1 MSGLAEILLEE
12 HFTISGSDSQKS
24 PLTEKLTNAGAKIFY
39 GQRASNI
46 EEGTDL
52 VVYTAAIHEDN
63 PELAAAKAAGIPT
76 LTRAELLGQ
85 IMDNYSDSVA
95 IAGTHGKTTT
105 TSMVSQIF
113 LDARMDPTISVGGI
127 LDAIGG
133 NIRVGKS
140 NLFVTEACEYTN
152 SFLNFRPKYCLI
164 LNIEEDHLDFFKDI
178 NDIRHS
184 FRLFAENT
192 APDGVIV
199 LNGAIEQHEAITEGL
214 SAKIVTYGLS
224 ADNDFYAS
232 DISYN
237 EKIDKLN
244 KYFDEPDEITAN
256 ILIKVKGYNQTIEV
270 TIPTT
275 SFTIRNEESAEDLYA
290 AIDSVVDKIERQIR
304 KNKTKINK
312 ISKNALKK
320 LNLMYQ
326 EEEKEEDTK
335 IVRRKTLNTKPMSE
349 EEAILQMEMLGHD
362 FFIFKDSN
370 TSNICIL
377 YKRKDNNYGVI
388 ETE

>member
-1 MSGLAEILLEE
+1 MKYNVRGDKILV
-12 HFTISGSDSQKS
+12 T
-24 PLTEKLTNAGAKIFY
+24 
-39 GQRASNI
+39 
-46 EEGTDL
+46 
-52 VVYTAAIHEDN
+52 
-63 PELAAAKAAGIPT
+63 
-76 LTRAELLGQ
+76 
-85 IMDNYSDSVA
+85 
-95 IAGTHGKTTT
+95 
-105 TSMVSQIF
+105 
-113 LDARMDPTISVGGI
+113 
-127 LDAIGG
+127 DAI
-133 NIRVGKS
+133 
-140 NLFVTEACEYTN
+140 
-152 SFLNFRPKYCLI
+152 
-164 LNIEEDHLDFFKDI
+164 KDY
-178 NDIRHS
+178 
-184 FRLFAENT
+184 
-192 APDGVIV
+192 
-199 LNGAIEQHEAITEGL
+199 IT
-214 SAKIVTYGLS
+214 
-224 ADNDFYAS
+224 
-232 DISYN
+232 

-326 EEEKEEDTK
+326 EEEKEEEDTK

>member
-1 MSGLAEILLEE
+1 MKYNIRGDKILV
-12 HFTISGSDSQKS
+12 T
-24 PLTEKLTNAGAKIFY
+24 
-39 GQRASNI
+39 
-46 EEGTDL
+46 
-52 VVYTAAIHEDN
+52 
-63 PELAAAKAAGIPT
+63 
-76 LTRAELLGQ
+76 
-85 IMDNYSDSVA
+85 
-95 IAGTHGKTTT
+95 
-105 TSMVSQIF
+105 
-113 LDARMDPTISVGGI
+113 
-127 LDAIGG
+127 DAI
-133 NIRVGKS
+133 
-140 NLFVTEACEYTN
+140 
-152 SFLNFRPKYCLI
+152 
-164 LNIEEDHLDFFKDI
+164 KDY
-178 NDIRHS
+178 
-184 FRLFAENT
+184 
-192 APDGVIV
+192 
-199 LNGAIEQHEAITEGL
+199 IT
-214 SAKIVTYGLS
+214 
-224 ADNDFYAS
+224 
-232 DISYN
+232 

-320 LNLMYQ
+320 LNLIYQ

-370 TSNICIL
+370 TSNISIL

>member
-1 MSGLAEILLEE
+1 MKYNVRGDKILV
-12 HFTISGSDSQKS
+12 T
-24 PLTEKLTNAGAKIFY
+24 
-39 GQRASNI
+39 
-46 EEGTDL
+46 
-52 VVYTAAIHEDN
+52 
-63 PELAAAKAAGIPT
+63 
-76 LTRAELLGQ
+76 
-85 IMDNYSDSVA
+85 
-95 IAGTHGKTTT
+95 
-105 TSMVSQIF
+105 
-113 LDARMDPTISVGGI
+113 
-127 LDAIGG
+127 DAI
-133 NIRVGKS
+133 
-140 NLFVTEACEYTN
+140 
-152 SFLNFRPKYCLI
+152 
-164 LNIEEDHLDFFKDI
+164 KDY
-178 NDIRHS
+178 
-184 FRLFAENT
+184 
-192 APDGVIV
+192 
-199 LNGAIEQHEAITEGL
+199 IT
-214 SAKIVTYGLS
+214 
-224 ADNDFYAS
+224 
-232 DISYN
+232 

-304 KNKTKINK
+304 KNKTKIDK

>member
-1 MSGLAEILLEE
+1 MKYNIRGDKILV
-12 HFTISGSDSQKS
+12 T
-24 PLTEKLTNAGAKIFY
+24 
-39 GQRASNI
+39 
-46 EEGTDL
+46 
-52 VVYTAAIHEDN
+52 
-63 PELAAAKAAGIPT
+63 
-76 LTRAELLGQ
+76 
-85 IMDNYSDSVA
+85 
-95 IAGTHGKTTT
+95 
-105 TSMVSQIF
+105 
-113 LDARMDPTISVGGI
+113 
-127 LDAIGG
+127 DAI
-133 NIRVGKS
+133 
-140 NLFVTEACEYTN
+140 
-152 SFLNFRPKYCLI
+152 
-164 LNIEEDHLDFFKDI
+164 KDY
-178 NDIRHS
+178 
-184 FRLFAENT
+184 
-192 APDGVIV
+192 
-199 LNGAIEQHEAITEGL
+199 IT
-214 SAKIVTYGLS
+214 
-224 ADNDFYAS
+224 
-232 DISYN
+232 

-244 KYFDEPDEITAN
+244 RYFDEPDEITAN

-370 TSNICIL
+370 TSNISIL

>member
-1 MSGLAEILLEE
+1 MKYNVRGDKILV
-12 HFTISGSDSQKS
+12 T
-24 PLTEKLTNAGAKIFY
+24 
-39 GQRASNI
+39 
-46 EEGTDL
+46 
-52 VVYTAAIHEDN
+52 
-63 PELAAAKAAGIPT
+63 
-76 LTRAELLGQ
+76 
-85 IMDNYSDSVA
+85 
-95 IAGTHGKTTT
+95 
-105 TSMVSQIF
+105 
-113 LDARMDPTISVGGI
+113 
-127 LDAIGG
+127 DAI
-133 NIRVGKS
+133 
-140 NLFVTEACEYTN
+140 
-152 SFLNFRPKYCLI
+152 
-164 LNIEEDHLDFFKDI
+164 KDY
-178 NDIRHS
+178 
-184 FRLFAENT
+184 
-192 APDGVIV
+192 
-199 LNGAIEQHEAITEGL
+199 IT
-214 SAKIVTYGLS
+214 
-224 ADNDFYAS
+224 
-232 DISYN
+232 

-377 YKRKDNNYGVI
+377 YKRKDHTYGVI

>member
-1 MSGLAEILLEE
+1 MKYNIRGDKILV
-12 HFTISGSDSQKS
+12 T
-24 PLTEKLTNAGAKIFY
+24 
-39 GQRASNI
+39 
-46 EEGTDL
+46 
-52 VVYTAAIHEDN
+52 
-63 PELAAAKAAGIPT
+63 
-76 LTRAELLGQ
+76 
-85 IMDNYSDSVA
+85 
-95 IAGTHGKTTT
+95 
-105 TSMVSQIF
+105 
-113 LDARMDPTISVGGI
+113 
-127 LDAIGG
+127 DAI
-133 NIRVGKS
+133 
-140 NLFVTEACEYTN
+140 
-152 SFLNFRPKYCLI
+152 
-164 LNIEEDHLDFFKDI
+164 KDY
-178 NDIRHS
+178 
-184 FRLFAENT
+184 
-192 APDGVIV
+192 
-199 LNGAIEQHEAITEGL
+199 IT
-214 SAKIVTYGLS
+214 
-224 ADNDFYAS
+224 
-232 DISYN
+232 

-370 TSNICIL
+370 TSNISIL
-377 YKRKDNNYGVI
+377 YKEKDNNYGVI

>member
-1 MSGLAEILLEE
+1 MKYNVRGDKILV
-12 HFTISGSDSQKS
+12 T
-24 PLTEKLTNAGAKIFY
+24 
-39 GQRASNI
+39 
-46 EEGTDL
+46 
-52 VVYTAAIHEDN
+52 
-63 PELAAAKAAGIPT
+63 
-76 LTRAELLGQ
+76 
-85 IMDNYSDSVA
+85 
-95 IAGTHGKTTT
+95 
-105 TSMVSQIF
+105 
-113 LDARMDPTISVGGI
+113 
-127 LDAIGG
+127 DAI
-133 NIRVGKS
+133 
-140 NLFVTEACEYTN
+140 
-152 SFLNFRPKYCLI
+152 
-164 LNIEEDHLDFFKDI
+164 KDY
-178 NDIRHS
+178 
-184 FRLFAENT
+184 
-192 APDGVIV
+192 
-199 LNGAIEQHEAITEGL
+199 IT
-214 SAKIVTYGLS
+214 
-224 ADNDFYAS
+224 
-232 DISYN
+232 

-244 KYFDEPDEITAN
+244 KYFDEPDEITAD

-335 IVRRKTLNTKPMSE
+335 IVRRKTLNTKPKSE

-377 YKRKDNNYGVI
+377 YKRKDNIYGVI
-388 ETE
+388 ETD

>member
-1 MSGLAEILLEE
+1 MKYNVRGDKILV
-12 HFTISGSDSQKS
+12 T
-24 PLTEKLTNAGAKIFY
+24 
-39 GQRASNI
+39 
-46 EEGTDL
+46 
-52 VVYTAAIHEDN
+52 
-63 PELAAAKAAGIPT
+63 
-76 LTRAELLGQ
+76 
-85 IMDNYSDSVA
+85 
-95 IAGTHGKTTT
+95 
-105 TSMVSQIF
+105 
-113 LDARMDPTISVGGI
+113 
-127 LDAIGG
+127 DAI
-133 NIRVGKS
+133 
-140 NLFVTEACEYTN
+140 
-152 SFLNFRPKYCLI
+152 
-164 LNIEEDHLDFFKDI
+164 KDY
-178 NDIRHS
+178 
-184 FRLFAENT
+184 
-192 APDGVIV
+192 
-199 LNGAIEQHEAITEGL
+199 IT
-214 SAKIVTYGLS
+214 
-224 ADNDFYAS
+224 
-232 DISYN
+232 

>member
-1 MSGLAEILLEE
+1 MKYNIRGDKILV
-12 HFTISGSDSQKS
+12 T
-24 PLTEKLTNAGAKIFY
+24 
-39 GQRASNI
+39 
-46 EEGTDL
+46 
-52 VVYTAAIHEDN
+52 
-63 PELAAAKAAGIPT
+63 
-76 LTRAELLGQ
+76 
-85 IMDNYSDSVA
+85 
-95 IAGTHGKTTT
+95 
-105 TSMVSQIF
+105 
-113 LDARMDPTISVGGI
+113 
-127 LDAIGG
+127 DAI
-133 NIRVGKS
+133 
-140 NLFVTEACEYTN
+140 
-152 SFLNFRPKYCLI
+152 
-164 LNIEEDHLDFFKDI
+164 KDY
-178 NDIRHS
+178 
-184 FRLFAENT
+184 
-192 APDGVIV
+192 
-199 LNGAIEQHEAITEGL
+199 IT
-214 SAKIVTYGLS
+214 
-224 ADNDFYAS
+224 
-232 DISYN
+232 

>member
-1 MSGLAEILLEE
+1 M
-12 HFTISGSDSQKS
+12 K
-24 PLTEKLTNAGAKIFY
+24 Y
-39 GQRASNI
+39 
-46 EEGTDL
+46 
-52 VVYTAAIHEDN
+52 
-63 PELAAAKAAGIPT
+63 
-76 LTRAELLGQ
+76 
-85 IMDNYSDSVA
+85 
-95 IAGTHGKTTT
+95 
-105 TSMVSQIF
+105 
-113 LDARMDPTISVGGI
+113 
-127 LDAIGG
+127 
-133 NIRVGKS
+133 NIRGDKI
-140 NLFVTEACEYTN
+140 LVTDE
-152 SFLNFRPKYCLI
+152 I
-164 LNIEEDHLDFFKDI
+164 KDY
-178 NDIRHS
+178 
-184 FRLFAENT
+184 
-192 APDGVIV
+192 
-199 LNGAIEQHEAITEGL
+199 IT
-214 SAKIVTYGLS
+214 
-224 ADNDFYAS
+224 
-232 DISYN
+232 

-370 TSNICIL
+370 TSNISIL

>member
-1 MSGLAEILLEE
+1 MKYNVRGDKIL
-12 HFTISGSDSQKS
+12 T
-24 PLTEKLTNAGAKIFY
+24 
-39 GQRASNI
+39 
-46 EEGTDL
+46 
-52 VVYTAAIHEDN
+52 
-63 PELAAAKAAGIPT
+63 
-76 LTRAELLGQ
+76 
-85 IMDNYSDSVA
+85 
-95 IAGTHGKTTT
+95 
-105 TSMVSQIF
+105 
-113 LDARMDPTISVGGI
+113 
-127 LDAIGG
+127 DAI
-133 NIRVGKS
+133 
-140 NLFVTEACEYTN
+140 
-152 SFLNFRPKYCLI
+152 
-164 LNIEEDHLDFFKDI
+164 KDY
-178 NDIRHS
+178 
-184 FRLFAENT
+184 
-192 APDGVIV
+192 
-199 LNGAIEQHEAITEGL
+199 IT
-214 SAKIVTYGLS
+214 
-224 ADNDFYAS
+224 
-232 DISYN
+232 

>member
-1 MSGLAEILLEE
+1 M
-12 HFTISGSDSQKS
+12 K
-24 PLTEKLTNAGAKIFY
+24 Y
-39 GQRASNI
+39 
-46 EEGTDL
+46 
-52 VVYTAAIHEDN
+52 
-63 PELAAAKAAGIPT
+63 
-76 LTRAELLGQ
+76 
-85 IMDNYSDSVA
+85 
-95 IAGTHGKTTT
+95 
-105 TSMVSQIF
+105 
-113 LDARMDPTISVGGI
+113 
-127 LDAIGG
+127 
-133 NIRVGKS
+133 NIRGDKI
-140 NLFVTEACEYTN
+140 LVTD
-152 SFLNFRPKYCLI
+152 SI
-164 LNIEEDHLDFFKDI
+164 KDY
-178 NDIRHS
+178 
-184 FRLFAENT
+184 
-192 APDGVIV
+192 
-199 LNGAIEQHEAITEGL
+199 IT
-214 SAKIVTYGLS
+214 
-224 ADNDFYAS
+224 
-232 DISYN
+232 

-320 LNLMYQ
+320 LNLIYQ

-370 TSNICIL
+370 TSNISIL

>member
-1 MSGLAEILLEE
+1 MKYNVRGDKILV
-12 HFTISGSDSQKS
+12 T
-24 PLTEKLTNAGAKIFY
+24 
-39 GQRASNI
+39 
-46 EEGTDL
+46 
-52 VVYTAAIHEDN
+52 
-63 PELAAAKAAGIPT
+63 
-76 LTRAELLGQ
+76 
-85 IMDNYSDSVA
+85 
-95 IAGTHGKTTT
+95 
-105 TSMVSQIF
+105 
-113 LDARMDPTISVGGI
+113 
-127 LDAIGG
+127 DAI
-133 NIRVGKS
+133 
-140 NLFVTEACEYTN
+140 
-152 SFLNFRPKYCLI
+152 
-164 LNIEEDHLDFFKDI
+164 KDY
-178 NDIRHS
+178 
-184 FRLFAENT
+184 
-192 APDGVIV
+192 
-199 LNGAIEQHEAITEGL
+199 IT
-214 SAKIVTYGLS
+214 
-224 ADNDFYAS
+224 
-232 DISYN
+232 

-275 SFTIRNEESAEDLYA
+275 SFTIRNEESAKDLYA

>member
-1 MSGLAEILLEE
+1 MKYNIRGDKILV
-12 HFTISGSDSQKS
+12 T
-24 PLTEKLTNAGAKIFY
+24 
-39 GQRASNI
+39 
-46 EEGTDL
+46 
-52 VVYTAAIHEDN
+52 
-63 PELAAAKAAGIPT
+63 
-76 LTRAELLGQ
+76 
-85 IMDNYSDSVA
+85 
-95 IAGTHGKTTT
+95 
-105 TSMVSQIF
+105 
-113 LDARMDPTISVGGI
+113 
-127 LDAIGG
+127 DAI
-133 NIRVGKS
+133 
-140 NLFVTEACEYTN
+140 
-152 SFLNFRPKYCLI
+152 
-164 LNIEEDHLDFFKDI
+164 KDY
-178 NDIRHS
+178 
-184 FRLFAENT
+184 
-192 APDGVIV
+192 
-199 LNGAIEQHEAITEGL
+199 IT
-214 SAKIVTYGLS
+214 
-224 ADNDFYAS
+224 
-232 DISYN
+232 

-244 KYFDEPDEITAN
+244 KYFDGPDEITAN